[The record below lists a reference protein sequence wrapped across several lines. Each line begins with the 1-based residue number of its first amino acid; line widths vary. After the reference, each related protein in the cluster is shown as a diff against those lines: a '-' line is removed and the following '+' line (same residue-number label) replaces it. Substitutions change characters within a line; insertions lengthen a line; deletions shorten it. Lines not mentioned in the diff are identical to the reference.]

1 MHRIYEVV
9 ISVKPEKRGN
19 ETNKRFLWVQ
29 MIAPAANNYMNFTGP
44 LADLGKMLFGLV
56 GIAFAIVLVRSG
68 MKIAAQHREARVT
81 LHEMAIVEEASRRLP
96 PGLTDTCTSSR
107 LAAYHPG
114 LKSEMTTATGFGMS
128 TV

>member
-1 MHRIYEVV
+1 
-9 ISVKPEKRGN
+9 
-19 ETNKRFLWVQ
+19 

-44 LADLGKMLFGLV
+44 LADLGNLLFGMI
-56 GIAFAIVLVRSG
+56 GIAFVVVLVRTG

-81 LHEMAIVEEASRRLP
+81 LHEMKIEEEASRRAPLP
-96 PGLTDTCTSSR
+96 SLMSDTNTGSK

-114 LKSEMTTATGFGMS
+114 LSGVKSELTATGFGMT